1 MERMHTRELG
11 LVLARQL
18 GSVED
23 LHYGLWDNGLE
34 LNFGNLRRAQQRYT
48 DHLIAQ
54 LPPPDENVR
63 VLDIGCGTG
72 HLMRQLL
79 DRGYAV
85 DGVIPSPDL
94 GKLVREKFRP
104 GDAHQPRI
112 FECRFEDFPA
122 GEQTGA
128 YDVAL
133 FSESF
138 QYIPMAASLPLLQR
152 IVKPGGTLLISD
164 VFKSDAHGD
173 AGPGDK
179 SISGGHVLREFY
191 ERMQETRFEL
201 LTDEDLTSRVSPNL
215 DLVNDFLMQRARPAA
230 LTLHRYLSSNYPVT
244 TRLAL
249 RFFRRK
255 IEKLNYKYFC
265 GHRCGATFERYKRYR
280 LLVYRLAGETNG
292 GNGHLRGTAV

>member
-1 MERMHTRELG
+1 MHTRELG

-34 LNFGNLRRAQQRYT
+34 LTFGNLRRAQQRYS

-54 LPPPDENVR
+54 LPPADGRVR
-63 VLDIGCGTG
+63 ILDIGCGTG

-85 DGVIPSPDL
+85 DGVIPARAL
-94 GKLVREKFRP
+94 GALVREKLRP
-104 GDAHQPRI
+104 CDAYQPRI
-112 FECRFEDFPA
+112 FECRFEAFPA
-122 GEQTGA
+122 DEHAGA

-138 QYIPMAASLPLLQR
+138 QYIPMTASLPIVHR
-152 IVKPGGTLLISD
+152 ILKPGGMLLIAD

-173 AGPGDK
+173 AGPGDR

-191 ERMQETRFEL
+191 ERMRDTAFEL
-201 LTDEDLTSRVSPNL
+201 LKDEDLTSRVSPNL

-230 LTLHRYLSSNYPVT
+230 LTLHRFLESNYPVT

-249 RFFRRK
+249 RLFRRR
-255 IEKLNYKYFC
+255 IEKLHYKYFC

-280 LLVYRLAGETNG
+280 LLVYRLGCGSPANGAAAHAGG
-292 GNGHLRGTAV
+292 LAS